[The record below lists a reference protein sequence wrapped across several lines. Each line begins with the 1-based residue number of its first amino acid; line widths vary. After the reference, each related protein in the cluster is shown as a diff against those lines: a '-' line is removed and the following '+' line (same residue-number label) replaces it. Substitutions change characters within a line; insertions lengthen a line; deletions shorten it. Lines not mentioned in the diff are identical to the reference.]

1 VPVTGGH
8 PAAVLPLLRTPLPAS
23 ALVAGSLAP
32 DVPSYLRAAAVAVAF
47 RGGGVLLATA
57 VVLALVAVLPARVRR
72 GTGTDR
78 RRPG

>member
-1 VPVTGGH
+1 MPFTGSH
-8 PAAVLPLLRTPLPAS
+8 PAAVLPLLRTSLPAS

-32 DVPSYLRAAAVAVAF
+32 DVPFHPRAAAAF

-57 VVLALVAVLPARVRR
+57 VVLAFVAVLPARVRR
-72 GTGTDR
+72 GAGTDR

>member
-1 VPVTGGH
+1 MPFTGSH
-8 PAAVLPLLRTPLPAS
+8 PAAVLPLLRTSLPGS

-32 DVPSYLRAAAVAVAF
+32 DVPFYLRAAAVAAAF
-47 RGGGVLLATA
+47 RGGGALLATA
-57 VVLALVAVLPARVRR
+57 VVLALVAVLSARVRR